1 MKFKRIHAAT
11 IGAVALAFSA
21 SAQTESAPEVQT
33 VAADAAATAP
43 DPLSSAAA
51 VYATFH
57 GDVTDIKQ
65 NSFKSANDIQ
75 SALSNLGS
83 QNSEQLTRGWMAYS
97 ALVASQNPE
106 FRAAVRDIEGFYGKD
121 VFVRGLQ
128 NDVRYARSLNGG
140 TTAVNS
146 ALVAGDADAKRL
158 TSTAAFVKEQAYS
171 LQGAG
176 WAKGKVGDS
185 GAIATSLRAQ
195 SLTGRPARSEMVTA
209 FSAPGID
216 TVLVSAG
223 ASGAPSV
230 WESVSSAASA
240 IRVPDVKGAL
250 GLSGAKRV
258 ATGKEPIADQI
269 ATLAAYRI
277 VGSDGSAAAPM
288 QRAMTEKQTAGCLNM
303 AQLNLQQCV
312 AAAHQHFEVPF
323 CIGEHALADVGRCI
337 SKVSQ

>member
-1 MKFKRIHAAT
+1 MKLTRIHAVA
-11 IGAVALAFSA
+11 IGAVAMAFTA
-21 SAQTESAPEVQT
+21 TAQTQPVPEVQNASAPDT
-33 VAADAAATAP
+33 VVAP

-57 GDVTDIKQ
+57 GDVTDIKE
-65 NSFKSANDIQ
+65 NSFKNSTDIQ
-75 SALSNLGS
+75 SALENLGG

-121 VFVRGLQ
+121 TLVRGLQ

-140 TTAVNS
+140 KSAVHS
-146 ALVAGDADAKRL
+146 ALGAVEADSVRL
-158 TSTAAFVKEQAYS
+158 ESTAAFVKEQAYS
-171 LQGAG
+171 LQGQG
-176 WAKGKVGDS
+176 WAKGKIGDG
-185 GAIATSLRAQ
+185 GAIATRLRAA
-195 SLTGRPARSEMVTA
+195 SLNGRPADDDMVKA

-223 ASGAPSV
+223 KSGAPSV
-230 WESVSSAASA
+230 WENVSTAASA
-240 IRVPDVKGAL
+240 IRVPDVAGAL
-250 GLSGAKRV
+250 GISNRRV

-277 VGSDGSAAAPM
+277 IGGEGAAAAPM

-323 CIGEHALADVGRCI
+323 CIGEHALAEVGTCI
-337 SKVSQ
+337 SKVTQ

>member
-1 MKFKRIHAAT
+1 MKFSRIHAAT
-11 IGAVALAFSA
+11 IGALALAFTA
-21 SAQTESAPEVQT
+21 SAQSEPTPEVQP
-33 VAADAAATAP
+33 AAANGADLAP

-57 GDVTDIKQ
+57 GDVTDVKQ
-65 NSFKSANDIQ
+65 NSFKSSNDIQ
-75 SALSNLGS
+75 NALTNLGS

-140 TTAVNS
+140 NS
-146 ALVAGDADAKRL
+146 AVRAALGASEADADRL
-158 TSTAAFVKEQAYS
+158 TKTAAFVKEQAYS
-171 LQGAG
+171 LQGSG
-176 WAKGKVGDS
+176 WAKGKIGNS
-185 GAIATSLRAQ
+185 GALANKLRAAT
-195 SLTGRPARSEMVTA
+195 LNGRPARPEMVTA

-216 TVLVSAG
+216 TVLETAG
-223 ASGAPSV
+223 KKGAPSV
-230 WESVSSAASA
+230 WENVSGAAAA
-240 IRVPDVKGAL
+240 IRVPDVSGVL
-250 GLSGAKRV
+250 GISNRRV
-258 ATGKEPIADQI
+258 ASGKEPIADQI

-277 VGSDGSAAAPM
+277 VGGDGAAAAPM
-288 QRAMTEKQTAGCLNM
+288 QRAMTERETAGCLNM
-303 AQLNLQQCV
+303 ANLNLQQCV

-323 CIGEHALADVGRCI
+323 CIGEHAIADVGRCI

>member
-1 MKFKRIHAAT
+1 MKFRRIHAVM
-11 IGAVALAFSA
+11 IGATALAMTA
-21 SAQTESAPEVQT
+21 TAQVETAQVQT
-33 VAADAAATAP
+33 VAADASATTP

-51 VYATFH
+51 VYATFQ
-57 GDVTDIKQ
+57 GDVTDIKV
-65 NSFKSANDIQ
+65 NSFKNSNDIQ
-75 SALSNLGS
+75 NALTNLGG

-140 TTAVNS
+140 TTAVTS

-158 TSTAAFVKEQAYS
+158 AATAAYVKEQAYS
-171 LQGAG
+171 LQGSR
-176 WAKGKVGDS
+176 WAMGKLGDS

-195 SLTGRPARSEMVTA
+195 SLSGRPAREDLVTA
-209 FSAPGID
+209 FSAPTID

-223 ASGAPSV
+223 SNGAPSL
-230 WESVSSAASA
+230 WENVSSAASA
-240 IRVPDVKGAL
+240 VRMPDVKGAL
-250 GLSGAKRV
+250 GISASKRV
-258 ATGKEPIADQI
+258 APGKEPIADQI

-277 VGSDGSAAAPM
+277 VGGDGAAAAPM
-288 QRAMTEKQTAGCLNM
+288 QRAMTEKLTAGCLNM

-312 AAAHQHFEVPF
+312 AAAHQHYEVPF
-323 CIGEHALADVGRCI
+323 CIGEHAIADVGRCI

>member
-1 MKFKRIHAAT
+1 MNFKRIYAAT
-11 IGAVALAFSA
+11 LGAVALSFAA
-21 SAQTESAPEVQT
+21 TAQTAPTPEVQ
-33 VAADAAATAP
+33 DASTNTTAIAP

-65 NSFKSANDIQ
+65 NSFKSADDIQ
-75 SALSNLGS
+75 SALSNLGG
-83 QNSEQLTRGWMAYS
+83 QNSDQLTRGWMAYS

-140 TTAVNS
+140 GAAVRS
-146 ALVAGDADAKRL
+146 AISAGDADSKRL
-158 TSTAAFVKEQAYS
+158 EATAAFVKEQAYS

-185 GAIATSLRAQ
+185 GALATRLRAN
-195 SLTGRPARSEMVTA
+195 SLAGRPARGDMVTA
-209 FSAPGID
+209 FSSPAID

-223 ASGAPSV
+223 KGGASSV
-230 WESVSSAASA
+230 WENVSGAASA
-240 IRVPDVKGAL
+240 IRVPDVSGAL
-250 GLSGAKRV
+250 GMTNRRI

-269 ATLAAYRI
+269 ATLAAYRVI
-277 VGSDGSAAAPM
+277 GSDGASAAPM

-312 AAAHQHFEVPF
+312 AASHQHFEVPF

>member
-1 MKFKRIHAAT
+1 MKFGRIHAVA
-11 IGAVALAFSA
+11 IGALAVAFTA
-21 SAQTESAPEVQT
+21 SAQSETTPEAQP
-33 VAADAAATAP
+33 AAANGAEFAP

-57 GDVTDIKQ
+57 GDVTDVQ
-65 NSFKSANDIQ
+65 NHAFKNSNDIQ
-75 SALSNLGS
+75 NALSNLGG
-83 QNSEQLTRGWMAYS
+83 QNAEQLTRGWMAYS

-140 TTAVNS
+140 NTAVRAS
-146 ALVAGDADAKRL
+146 LGAVEADSERISK
-158 TSTAAFVKEQAYS
+158 TAAFVKEQAYS
-171 LQGAG
+171 LQGSG
-176 WAKGKVGDS
+176 WAKGRVGDS
-185 GAIATSLRAQ
+185 GAIANQLRAAT
-195 SLTGRPARSEMVTA
+195 LNGRAARPEMVTA

-216 TVLVSAG
+216 TVLESAG
-223 ASGAPSV
+223 KKGAPSV
-230 WESVSSAASA
+230 WDNVSNAASA
-240 IRVPDVKGAL
+240 IRVPDVKGVL
-250 GLSGAKRV
+250 GLSNRRV
-258 ATGKEPIADQI
+258 APGKEPIADQI

-277 VGSDGSAAAPM
+277 VGGDGVAAAPM
-288 QRAMTEKQTAGCLNM
+288 QRAMTERETAGCLNM
-303 AQLNLQQCV
+303 ANLNLQQCV

>member
-1 MKFKRIHAAT
+1 MKLKRLHAVAL
-11 IGAVALAFSA
+11 GAVAMAFTA
-21 SAQTESAPEVQT
+21 TAQTQPAPEVQNASAPET
-33 VAADAAATAP
+33 TATP

-65 NSFKSANDIQ
+65 NSFQNSNDIQ

-83 QNSEQLTRGWMAYS
+83 QNSEQLTRGWMAFS

-121 VFVRGLQ
+121 SLVTGLQ

-140 TTAVNS
+140 NS
-146 ALVAGDADAKRL
+146 AVRSAIGAVDADSKRL
-158 TSTAAFVKEQAYS
+158 QLTADLVKEQAYS
-171 LQGAG
+171 LQAEG
-176 WAKGKVGDS
+176 WAKGKIGDS
-185 GAIATSLRAQ
+185 GALADRLFAASTS
-195 SLTGRPARSEMVTA
+195 GRPARDDMVQA

-223 ASGAPSV
+223 KSGAPSV
-230 WESVSSAASA
+230 WENVSSAASA
-240 IRVPDVKGAL
+240 IRVPDVAGAL
-250 GLSGAKRV
+250 GMTNRRV
-258 ATGKEPIADQI
+258 ASGKEPIADQI

-277 VGSDGSAAAPM
+277 IGGGGTAAAPM

-323 CIGEHALADVGRCI
+323 CIGEHALAEVGTCI
-337 SKVSQ
+337 AKVSQ

>member
-1 MKFKRIHAAT
+1 MKFKRIHAGM
-11 IGAVALAFSA
+11 IGAIALAFSA
-21 SAQTESAPEVQT
+21 SAQTEAAPEVQT
-33 VAADAAATAP
+33 VAADSSATAP

-57 GDVTDIKQ
+57 GDVTDIKEH
-65 NSFKSANDIQ
+65 SFKSSNDIQ
-75 SALSNLGS
+75 TALKNLGG
-83 QNSEQLTRGWMAYS
+83 QNSDQLTRGWMAYS

-128 NDVRYARSLNGG
+128 NDVRYARSLGG
-140 TTAVNS
+140 GNS
-146 ALVAGDADAKRL
+146 AVKSAMTAGKADSARL
-158 TSTAAFVKEQAYS
+158 TATAAFVKEQAYS

-185 GAIATSLRAQ
+185 GAIATSLRAA

-209 FSAPGID
+209 FTAPGID
-216 TVLVSAG
+216 SVLVSAG
-223 ASGAPSV
+223 SNGAPSV
-230 WESVSSAASA
+230 WENVSSAASA
-240 IRVPDVKGAL
+240 IRVPDVTAAL
-250 GLSGAKRV
+250 GINNSRIAS
-258 ATGKEPIADQI
+258 GKEPIADQI
-269 ATLAAYRI
+269 ATLAAYRVI
-277 VGSDGSAAAPM
+277 GGGGAAAAPM
-288 QRAMTEKQTAGCLNM
+288 QSAMTEKQTAGCLNM

>member
-1 MKFKRIHAAT
+1 MRLTRIHAVAL
-11 IGAVALAFSA
+11 GAVALAFTA
-21 SAQTESAPEVQT
+21 TAQTQPEPQVQNASAPE
-33 VAADAAATAP
+33 ASLAP

-65 NSFKSANDIQ
+65 NSFKSSGDIQ
-75 SALSNLGS
+75 SALTNLGG

-121 VFVRGLQ
+121 TLVRGLQ

-140 TTAVNS
+140 KSAVFA
-146 ALVAGDADAKRL
+146 ALGAVDADSERL
-158 TSTAAFVKEQAYS
+158 ETTAAFVKEQAYS
-171 LQGAG
+171 LQGQG
-176 WAKGKVGDS
+176 WAKGKIGDS
-185 GAIATSLRAQ
+185 SALANQLHSAA
-195 SLTGRPARSEMVTA
+195 LTGRPANEDMVKA

-216 TVLVSAG
+216 TVLVTAG
-223 ASGAPSV
+223 KNGAPSI
-230 WESVSSAASA
+230 WENVSSAASA
-240 IRVPDVKGAL
+240 IRVPDVAGAL
-250 GLSGAKRV
+250 GISNRRI

-277 VGSDGSAAAPM
+277 IGGEGSAAAPM

>member
-1 MKFKRIHAAT
+1 MKLTRMNT
-11 IGAVALAFSA
+11 VLLGAVALAFSA
-21 SAQTESAPEVQT
+21 TAQTEPAPEVQN
-33 VAADAAATAP
+33 ASAPEASTAP

-57 GDVTDIKQ
+57 GDVTDIKRNEFK
-65 NSFKSANDIQ
+65 NSTDIQ
-75 SALSNLGS
+75 SALENLGG

-121 VFVRGLQ
+121 TLVRGLQ

-140 TTAVNS
+140 NTAVRS
-146 ALVAGDADAKRL
+146 ALGAVDADSKRL
-158 TSTAAFVKEQAYS
+158 ETTAAFVKEQAYS
-171 LQGAG
+171 LQGQG
-176 WAKGKVGDS
+176 WAKGKIGDS
-185 GAIATSLRAQ
+185 GALATQLRAQ
-195 SLTGRPARSEMVTA
+195 SLNGRPARTDMVSA

-223 ASGAPSV
+223 KSGAPSV
-230 WESVSSAASA
+230 WENVSGAASA
-240 IRVPDVKGAL
+240 IRVPDVAGAL
-250 GLSGAKRV
+250 GISNRRV

-269 ATLAAYRI
+269 ATLAAYRVI
-277 VGSDGSAAAPM
+277 GGQGAAAAPM

-337 SKVSQ
+337 SEVSQ